1 MKSDNLSS
9 HFDSPTA
16 SMLCK
21 QNKIAFAVGITTVD
35 EIKIAHILYI
45 FVKMCTHLLYY
56 TYRRLVLSATRYSQ
70 LFQYVFGIR
79 YVFTWL

>member
-1 MKSDNLSS
+1 
-9 HFDSPTA
+9 
-16 SMLCK
+16 MLCK

-35 EIKIAHILYI
+35 EIKIAHILYV
-45 FVKMCTHLLYY
+45 FVKMCTLHYQIAMYTHLLYY